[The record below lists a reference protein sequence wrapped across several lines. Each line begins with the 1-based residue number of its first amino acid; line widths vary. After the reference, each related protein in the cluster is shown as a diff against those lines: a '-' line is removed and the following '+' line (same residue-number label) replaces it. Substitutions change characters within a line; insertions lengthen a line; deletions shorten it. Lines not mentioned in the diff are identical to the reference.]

1 MPIWSIESS
10 TRETISTKT
19 YMKILAE
26 LENIEFL
33 DLQSPKI
40 RKIDKIWAEEL
51 FGEQSQIYLEKAKN
65 LLQHSATRRN
75 P

>member
-1 MPIWSIESS
+1 
-10 TRETISTKT
+10 
-19 YMKILAE
+19 MKILAE